1 MKYFIEAENSL
12 DWMERKIRKEE
23 FAAREEEALRCTLDS
38 EKFMNMDEIYL
49 TEMELSCICK
59 SIKVLDIVEK
69 KKYIEFLLRYFK
81 QYENKRELSDF
92 VVMYEFVM
100 ICMASEI
107 GNMGNYQ
114 AATNIDM
121 KVLREILRCRRIW
134 SVSNLIYDIIWNQ
147 REQEK
152 CIYFQGEK
160 EIMTERLQECII
172 LSHFYRQKHIEKFLC
187 EKMNQV

>member
-1 MKYFIEAENSL
+1 MRI
-12 DWMERKIRKEE
+12 
-23 FAAREEEALRCTLDS
+23 
-38 EKFMNMDEIYL
+38 
-49 TEMELSCICK
+49 
-59 SIKVLDIVEK
+59 
-69 KKYIEFLLRYFK
+69 
-81 QYENKRELSDF
+81 KRELSDF

-152 CIYFQGEK
+152 CINFQGEK